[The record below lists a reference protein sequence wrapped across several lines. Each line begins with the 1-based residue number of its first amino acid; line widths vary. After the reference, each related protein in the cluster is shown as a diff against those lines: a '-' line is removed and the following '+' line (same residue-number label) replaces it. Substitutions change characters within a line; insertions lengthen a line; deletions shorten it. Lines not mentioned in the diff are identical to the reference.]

1 MPKIIM
7 HLDED
12 LNYPRWVHGVSF
24 FQKNNNSGLIQN
36 LSYLFMILFLFFRN
50 DFSCDP

>member
-24 FQKNNNSGLIQN
+24 FQKKTSGLIQN

>member
-7 HLDED
+7 QLVED
-12 LNYPRWVHGVSF
+12 LKSPRWVHGVSF
-24 FQKNNNSGLIQN
+24 FSEKKNSGLIQN
-36 LSYLFMILFLFFRN
+36 LSFLFMILFLFFRN